1 VFSIERCQ
9 NTTTIKKCASP
20 SDIEKFV
27 EDVTIDYWAV
37 EDSMELAKLEGEPIF
52 RDQRILN

>member
-1 VFSIERCQ
+1 MFSIERCQ

-52 RDQRILN
+52 RD